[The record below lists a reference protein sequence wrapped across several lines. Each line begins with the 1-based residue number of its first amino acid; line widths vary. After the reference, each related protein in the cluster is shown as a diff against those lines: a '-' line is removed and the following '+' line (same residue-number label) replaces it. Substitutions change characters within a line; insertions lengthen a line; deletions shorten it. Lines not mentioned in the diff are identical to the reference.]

1 MATNQPPR
9 IGRRSRPANKRPG
22 NALAFGP
29 VPLAVSPKQWVI
41 WMMRGYILDIP
52 RPLEEAALVDGLTP
66 WQVL

>member
-1 MATNQPPR
+1 M
-9 IGRRSRPANKRPG
+9 
-22 NALAFGP
+22 AFGP